1 MSKTLKT
8 LVAAAALAV
17 AGTAS
22 ATPIIGKTSVSLGQ
36 VIVSFGT
43 VNWVPDPA
51 VDPYQ
56 TAGKSYGQFATKQL
70 GGTGSFNDAAFGTI
84 FAPTAGWVQDMTQ
97 APGPNNVPIGINATP
112 IPNFLHFNAKPNW
125 LFSETYL
132 APGQFG
138 SPFVFTDQS
147 GNTSVTMTL
156 NGRACD
162 DTNANGSCDIGED
175 ETKWTGIFSAQ
186 YTNTTT
192 AALTAIILGG
202 GTLDQNDWSATIE
215 ATKLPEPATLG
226 LVGLAL
232 AGLGFAGRRRQ
243 AK

>member
-17 AGTAS
+17 AGAAS
-22 ATPIIGKTSVSLGQ
+22 ATPIVGKTSVSLGQ
-36 VIVSFGT
+36 VIVSFGV

-51 VDPYQ
+51 ADAYQ
-56 TAGKSYGQFATKQL
+56 TAGKTYG
-70 GGTGSFNDAAFGTI
+70 AFGTKATGATGV
-84 FAPTAGWVQDMTQ
+84 FADPAFGSFSSPTFGWVQDMQQT
-97 APGPNNVPIGINATP
+97 PGPNNVPIGVNPTP
-112 IPNFLHFNAKPNW
+112 IPNFLHFYAKPNW

-138 SPFVFTDQS
+138 SPFVFTDTG
-147 GNTSVTMTL
+147 GNTSVTMSV
-156 NGRACD
+156 NGMACD
-162 DTNANGSCDIGED
+162 DTNANGTCDVGED
-175 ETKWTGIFSAQ
+175 QTKWTGIFSSQ
-186 YTNTTT
+186 YTGTST
-192 AALTAIILGG
+192 AALVAKILGG

-215 ATKLPEPATLG
+215 ATRLPEPATVG

-232 AGLGFAGRRRQ
+232 AGLGFASRRRQ